1 MKSFVETARSGE
13 STEIIRWEEIEPETA
28 ACLVEFA
35 YTGDFKSPGF
45 RKMTTGQVVENY
57 RKLHARPHF
66 GTSKVLEWAWEKF
79 VTKSWDYD
87 GAQMLYDID
96 PDSNRKG
103 ALHTVAGVYELAYD
117 YGIQDLKTLSLNKL
131 HRLMVCFQDKV
142 DVVEFL
148 WFCAC
153 DECPREL
160 FHIAVKYAVLMTGL
174 PESKV
179 PFKDLMSEHPDF
191 VEAYIRW
198 QTVIFRQYA

>member
-1 MKSFVETARSGE
+1 MKSFVETAKSGE
-13 STEIIRWEEIEPETA
+13 STETILWDEIEPETA

-35 YTGDFKSPGF
+35 YTGDFGSPGF

-57 RKLHARPHF
+57 RKLHTRPVF
-66 GTSKVLEWAWEKF
+66 GSSKVLEWAWEKF

-87 GAQMLYDID
+87 GTQMLYDID
-96 PDSNRKG
+96 PDSNKSD
-103 ALHTVAGVYELAYD
+103 ALSTVAEVYELAYK

-142 DVVEFL
+142 DVVDFL

-160 FHIAVKYAVLMTGL
+160 FHLAVKYAVLMTGL
-174 PESKV
+174 SKSKGS
-179 PFKDLMSEHPDF
+179 FQDLMPEHPDF
-191 VEAYIRW
+191 VEACCWW
-198 QTVIFRQYA
+198 QAVILRQYA